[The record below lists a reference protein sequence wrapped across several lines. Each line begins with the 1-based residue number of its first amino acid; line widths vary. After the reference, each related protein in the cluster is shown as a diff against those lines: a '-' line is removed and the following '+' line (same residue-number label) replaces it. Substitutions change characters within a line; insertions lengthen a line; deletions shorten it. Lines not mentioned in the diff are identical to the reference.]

1 MNSWG
6 KNCLII
12 FILETPLLVFLM
24 TPERVTRVMAMEGV
38 KIENSL
44 GTSTMRELDKRASES
59 FNSMFIES
67 GLYADLWHTLIPTE
81 DEKKNSG
88 ALKNTGG
95 GLFRW
100 IDDRLTVCM
109 FLFFQIL
116 ERFHLMALWFPSCT
130 LIFIASIYS
139 GLALRRIK
147 QGSFAFSSPTAHRTG
162 MRAILIM
169 LACLP
174 LYFMFP
180 TPITPYL
187 YPLLNLLWAY
197 MLMLIISNIAKRI

>member
-12 FILETPLLVFLM
+12 FILETLLLVFLM

-95 GLFRW
+95 
-100 IDDRLTVCM
+100 
-109 FLFFQIL
+109 
-116 ERFHLMALWFPSCT
+116 
-130 LIFIASIYS
+130 
-139 GLALRRIK
+139 
-147 QGSFAFSSPTAHRTG
+147 
-162 MRAILIM
+162 
-169 LACLP
+169 
-174 LYFMFP
+174 
-180 TPITPYL
+180 
-187 YPLLNLLWAY
+187 
-197 MLMLIISNIAKRI
+197 